1 MNGSVLN
8 KRALKIEY
16 ALPFVFGIILLFV
29 FAFFDQTAEN
39 FEIAAEVIVCALL
52 VLSGIIVYFLYK
64 TDLLSFKALICLVL
78 LCGFA
83 LRLGY
88 ALKIGYWQN
97 QHDVESLNSSGHL
110 SYIYYIYQNNALPA
124 TNDWQFSHPPLHH
137 FIASLVIRFGDVC
150 GFTLERSF
158 ENIQLLTV
166 LYSSISMLL
175 GVKICSE
182 IGIKQ
187 KELVLCSLILAFFPG
202 MFILAGSINNDMLM
216 IMLVLSALLFLI
228 KWYKSPSGKF
238 ALLCGLFA
246 GLAMM
251 TKVSAAIFAV
261 AAAITV
267 IIKFIID
274 KDLKFS
280 KVLLHAVLFVALLL
294 PLGLW
299 HPIRNYLLFE
309 QPLGF
314 VAPIPVN
321 NPLYTGDISI
331 AERFILPF
339 SSEPFDVYVD
349 VWNEYNVWYY
359 LLRNSLFGEYNFG
372 NPGIAFFAVLANLI
386 LIILSLISCV
396 YLLSK
401 CKSIKE
407 ILPIFPFYV
416 IQLVFFIYFNL
427 SYPFG
432 CSMDFRYIVP
442 LFFIGVV
449 FIGKMFTVLRQNDAV
464 LPNIYKYSAVVSTGI
479 LVFSSVVIFI

>member
-1 MNGSVLN
+1 MNGSVQN
-8 KRALKIEY
+8 KHTLKIEY
-16 ALPFVFGIILLFV
+16 VLPFVFSIILLFV
-29 FAFFDQTAEN
+29 FSLCDQTAEN
-39 FEIAAEVIVCALL
+39 IQIVAEVAVCALL
-52 VLSGIIVYFLYK
+52 ILSGIIGYFLYK
-64 TDLLSFKALICLVL
+64 TDFLSFNALICLIL

-88 ALKIGYWQN
+88 ALKYGFWQN

-137 FIASLVIRFGDVC
+137 FIASLVIRLGDVC
-150 GFTLERSF
+150 GFTLERNF

-166 LYSSISMLL
+166 LYSSVSMLL

-216 IMLVLSALLFLI
+216 IMLTMFAVLFLI
-228 KWYKSPSGKF
+228 KWYKTPSYRF
-238 ALLCGLFA
+238 AVWCGIFT

-251 TKVSAAIFAV
+251 TKVSAALFAV
-261 AAAITV
+261 AAAVSV
-267 IIKFIID
+267 IVKFIID
-274 KDLKFS
+274 KDLKFP
-280 KVLLHAVLFVALLL
+280 KVLLHAVLFAALLL
-294 PLGLW
+294 PFGLW
-299 HPIRNYLLFE
+299 HPIRNYVLFG
-309 QPLGF
+309 QPLGY
-314 VAPIPVN
+314 VAPIPVT
-321 NPLYTGDISI
+321 NPLFTGDISVI
-331 AERFILPF
+331 ERFILPF
-339 SSEPFDVYVD
+339 STEPFDIYVD

-372 NPGIAFFAVLANLI
+372 NIGIAFFAVFANLM

-401 CKSIKE
+401 GKSIKE
-407 ILPIFPFYV
+407 ILPVLPFYV
-416 IQLVFFIYFNL
+416 IQLLFFIYFNF

-449 FIGKMFTVLRQNDAV
+449 FLGKALTGLQNRVGVLTE
-464 LPNIYKYSAVVSTGI
+464 LFKYSAAVSTGI
-479 LVFSSVVIFI
+479 LVFSSVIIFI